1 MKSFFHFLKHNPCY
15 ALINVFGLAVSLMF
29 VILIGD
35 YTWRQYSVDSWNRN
49 RDRIYLMGNNRN
61 FMSWPDI
68 SEQIASTYPE
78 INSICRVVS
87 QAGVLKTGEKR
98 VGDGQSGD
106 NILIADSNF
115 MDFFDLPI
123 LEGDKSSALDSPGK
137 CMITKSLADRLFPD
151 ENPLGKELSVVGQR
165 SVIRTKKAD
174 PYDSTAIYTVSAV
187 LKDFD
192 RTVLPNETEA
202 VFNLKD
208 HPKILGYLCDNN
220 VFVATSHGV
229 LKTFLMTDDIS
240 SLRSKSDEIA
250 KLVKDN
256 TASAFN
262 GAENQNIIFT
272 PFSELMFAKQN
283 DGGGLE
289 NGDKGLLSILLSA
302 IIAIL
307 LFAVTN
313 YVNLTVA
320 NTGLRAKE
328 MATRRLLGSTKVEVI
343 RQLVYES
350 VLMVSLSFIIGLVAA
365 FALQD
370 DIASLFRG
378 KIALD
383 KDISFGTVS
392 VCLLFVLL
400 TGFVSGIVPG
410 LQISRFKP
418 IDVVKGSFRYK
429 SKMVFSRVS
438 LVIQNV
444 ITVVMLSASL
454 IMFLQI
460 GHLVDAPLGYETKG
474 VVEVSPW
481 NDSYASVLRD
491 ELLRLPS
498 VSAIGEFSGSS
509 PCGSPAYLTASVG
522 KDGERVMLYYSDMD
536 RTAAQIYGF
545 DVLSDYGNAPGSY
558 YLTEDAVRLLCQD
571 KNSRTY
577 MWGQEEVGIA
587 GVIGDLHMSSILRNP
602 DPVRVGIRDL
612 DQLEDVSLVVKTDGS
627 SRAYKEIVDTY
638 TRICGPSEDIEY
650 DVRDLHEF
658 VNESFSSQRNTLKI
672 VLMFTLVAIV
682 ISILG
687 FIGMSLFFARQRR
700 KEIGVRKIMGSSV
713 SAVIALMLRKFCS
726 PLIISMVVAVPIA
739 IVVMRGWME
748 SYSYRINLSPWIFIA
763 TCLASL
769 LMAILSIIIQITRAA
784 LINPRDCI
792 VEE

>member
-165 SVIRTKKAD
+165 SVMMTKKAD

-350 VLMVSLSFIIGLVAA
+350 VLMVLLSFIIGLVAA

-410 LQISRFKP
+410 LQISKFKP

-474 VVEVSPW
+474 VVEVSPG

-536 RTAAQIYGF
+536 RTAVQIYGF

-602 DPVRVGIRDL
+602 DPVRVGICDL

-627 SRAYKEIVDTY
+627 SMAYKEIVDTY